1 MGQDVPTNWLLGISL
16 KPEMGEKLKD
26 ISAVFHTAFVSE
38 NLLFVSMRESALSY
52 VIPAPGSAV
61 IWLVIN
67 TATLYSDENIDQS
80 Q

>member
-16 KPEMGEKLKD
+16 KPEMGEN
-26 ISAVFHTAFVSE
+26 ISAVFHTAFLSE